1 MLKEN
6 NRAKIGRRYLKPS
19 RRDLC
24 KDGLGNRRHLRS
36 FVKPSTKNVQ
46 RETTTSLLF
55 EACAMDKNFEDN
67 GICKGSLHKLSFG
80 IASAWFSLAQVQARY
95 EQHGLSATLLHRGGC
110 RNKCYFSQENIFQRA
125 TKNCVR
131 SSGKRNFC
139 YGAKLNITTNV
150 LGQHANG

>member
-1 MLKEN
+1 MLKE

-24 KDGLGNRRHLRS
+24 KDGLGHRKHLRS

-80 IASAWFSLAQVQARY
+80 IASAWFSLVQVQARY

-110 RNKCYFSQENIFQRA
+110 RNKCYFSQENIFQ
-125 TKNCVR
+125 K
-131 SSGKRNFC
+131 GHK
-139 YGAKLNITTNV
+139 KLCAFIRKAQFLLWREVKYHN
-150 LGQHANG
+150 